1 MIKVYVT
8 GKTYAQKLQKKEKV
22 KSMNTGSE
30 YVRTEKS
37 SGRLLSKLE
46 NLEFT
51 PVTDIPADI
60 EHGDMPGDKVEIE
73 DIHIQKANT
82 IFPELIKLV
91 SKAIKDNP
99 YERAVI
105 AVCGGSG
112 VGKSETA
119 SLLSFL
125 FKSIGVGAYTLSG
138 DNYPRRIPMYN
149 DAERLHTFRVNAV
162 RALADSG
169 KYDENAAE
177 MIKKLQ
183 QEERDSDEGLV
194 SEYPFL
200 KDYIEGGS
208 RGLYDYLGTDKEI
221 DFDEVNA
228 IIAAFKD
235 GAKEIW
241 LKRMGRD
248 ECSLSYEK
256 TDFSDKNILII
267 EWTHGNSDFLKG
279 VDIPVLLNSTP
290 EETLE
295 HRRSRNRDG
304 KIDSPFTTLVLKLE
318 QRRLHSQAPKAKIIL
333 SKAGK
338 LLTFEEYK
346 EAMG

>member
-1 MIKVYVT
+1 MNIEYERV
-8 GKTYAQKLQKKEKV
+8 EK
-22 KSMNTGSE
+22 GSTDL
-30 YVRTEKS
+30 RKM
-37 SGRLLSKLE
+37 LE
-46 NLEFT
+46 NTKFT
-51 PVTDIPADI
+51 PKTDIPSDI

-73 DIHIQKANT
+73 DIHIKKANT
-82 IFPELIKLV
+82 IFPELVRLV
-91 SKAIKDNP
+91 GEVVKENP

-119 SLLSFL
+119 SLLNYL
-125 FKSIGVGAYTLSG
+125 FKSIGVDAYTLSG

-169 KYDENAAE
+169 KYDEAAAE
-177 MIKKLQ
+177 IIKKLQ
-183 QEERDSDEGLV
+183 QEERDADETLEG
-194 SEYPFL
+194 EYVFL

-208 RGLYDYLGTDKEI
+208 RGLYDYLGTNREL
-221 DFDEVNA
+221 DFDELNS

-235 GAKEIW
+235 GAKNIW

-248 ECSLSYEK
+248 ECSLSYENV
-256 TDFSDKNILII
+256 DFEKKNILII
-267 EWTHGNSDFLKG
+267 EWTHGNSDYLKG

-318 QRRLHSQAPKAKIIL
+318 QQRLHSQASKAKIIV

-338 LLTFEEYK
+338 ILSFEEYK

>member
-1 MIKVYVT
+1 MNKEYERIEKGS
-8 GKTYAQKLQKKEKV
+8 GK
-22 KSMNTGSE
+22 
-30 YVRTEKS
+30 
-37 SGRLLSKLE
+37 LLSRLKGT
-46 NLEFT
+46 EFT
-51 PVTDIPADI
+51 PKTDIPSDI

-82 IFPELIKLV
+82 IFPKLLKLV
-91 SKAIKDNP
+91 CEAVSENP

-119 SLLSFL
+119 SLLSYL
-125 FKSIGVGAYTLSG
+125 FKSMGVGAYTLSG

-149 DAERLHTFRVNAV
+149 DAERLHTFRLCAV
-162 RALADSG
+162 KALAESG
-169 KYDENAAE
+169 KYDEGAKEA
-177 MIKKLQ
+177 IKKLQ
-183 QEERDSDEGLV
+183 QEERDADESLV
-194 SEYPFL
+194 GEYPFL

-208 RGLYDYLGTDKEI
+208 AGLDAYLGTDREI
-221 DFDEVNA
+221 DFDEVST

-235 GAKEIW
+235 GARDIW

-248 ECSLSYEK
+248 ECSLSYDK
-256 TDFSDKNILII
+256 VDFSDKNVLII
-267 EWTHGNSDFLKG
+267 EWTHGNSDCLKG

-318 QRRLHSQAPKAKIIL
+318 QQRLHSQAAKAKIIV

-346 EAMG
+346 EVMG